1 MLVYTILYYLLLQSL
16 AFSQN
21 INETLPEKGELVI
34 LSYNV
39 RNCNGMD
46 NTIDYQRV
54 TDIIT
59 RIDPDLVALQELDS
73 ATQRSKGAVVL
84 IELATRTGMYSV
96 YGPSIDFQWGKYGI
110 GILSKKKPI
119 SSKFISMPGIE
130 EKRGLLIAEFDEYIF
145 CCTHLSLTEKDRLE
159 SVKIIN
165 ALFAKSAKPVFLA
178 GDINSIPESEVVKN
192 IETRWMMLNNPASPT
207 IPSPNPTKCIDF
219 IFALKNNGHEIK
231 ALQSVVEKEPLA
243 SDHLP
248 VWVRVT
254 YSNKYF

>member
-1 MLVYTILYYLLLQSL
+1 MLFFTILSYFLLQSL
-16 AFSQN
+16 AFSQD
-21 INETLPEKGELVI
+21 INETLPDKGELVI

-46 NTIDYQRV
+46 DNIDYQRV

-59 RIDPDLVALQELDS
+59 RINPDLVALQELDS

-84 IELATRTGMYSV
+84 NELATRTGMYSI
-96 YGPSIDFQWGKYGI
+96 YGPSIDFQGGKYGI
-110 GILSKKKPI
+110 GILSKKKPV

-130 EKRGLLIAEFDEYIF
+130 EKRGLLIAEFDEYII

-165 ALFAKSAKPVFLA
+165 GLFVKSAKPVFLA
-178 GDINSIPESEVVKN
+178 GDFNAVPESEVVKN

-231 ALQSVVEKEPLA
+231 ALKSVAEKEPLA

-248 VWVRVT
+248 VWVRI
-254 YSNKYF
+254 SINN